1 MRTLP
6 DTLTPLKLDSG
17 TVMMDGGDFIVDPDK
32 WTKEFALH
40 MAAKEGIELT
50 PLHWQV
56 INYMRESLELHGVM
70 VDARWVMKY
79 LAKIQGISKS
89 EAHKLLYV
97 LFPYGYVKQ
106 ACRISGMRQPRAWST
121 G

>member
-6 DTLTPLKLDSG
+6 DTLTPLELSGG
-17 TVMMDGGDFIVDPDK
+17 TVMLDAGNFIVDPDT
-32 WTKEFALH
+32 WTKEFAEH
-40 MAAKEGIELT
+40 MAEVEGVTLT
-50 PLHWQV
+50 SLHWQL
-56 INYMRESLELHGVM
+56 INYMRASLDEHGIM
-70 VDARWVMKY
+70 VDARWVIKH
-79 LAKIQGISKS
+79 LAKIEGITKS

>member
-6 DTLTPLKLDSG
+6 DKLTSIELATG
-17 TVMMDGGDFIVDPDK
+17 TVLLDAGGFIVDPET
-32 WTKEFALH
+32 WTREFAYY
-40 MAAKEGIELT
+40 MADKEGVELT
-50 PLHWQV
+50 ALHWQL
-56 INYMRESLELHGVM
+56 IQYMRDSLAEHGVM
-70 VDARWVMKY
+70 VDARWVIKH
-79 LAKIQGISKS
+79 LAKIQTITKS

-106 ACRISGMRQPRAWST
+106 ACRIAGMKQPRAWST